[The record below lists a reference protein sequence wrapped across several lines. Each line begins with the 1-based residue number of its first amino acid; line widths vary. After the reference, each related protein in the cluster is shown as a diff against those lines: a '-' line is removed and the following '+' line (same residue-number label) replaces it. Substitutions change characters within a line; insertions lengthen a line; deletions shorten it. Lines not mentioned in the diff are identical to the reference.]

1 MHQWFYKNDMV
12 LNTEK
17 CHFMCL
23 GNNIEIGLFLFH
35 NILVEN
41 SKEQII
47 VGVTIDKKLYLK
59 SHLSELRLLRKL
71 QLYLH
76 CLVICITLKKKSFQ
90 FTHKITI

>member
-1 MHQWFYKNDMV
+1 MHQWFYKNYMV

-23 GNNIEIGLFLFH
+23 ENNNEIGLFLFH
-35 NILVEN
+35 NILMES
-41 SKEQII
+41 SKEQTI

-71 QLYLH
+71 
-76 CLVICITLKKKSFQ
+76 
-90 FTHKITI
+90 